1 MTAVRSASPANA
13 CKSPLEWDNRVGMTC
28 RVSLHVDRGSVLLP
42 DARSNAG
49 VDDISVFR
57 KMFTWATSGE
67 PVSMLIAAG
76 SPETTLAATTL
87 LDERT
92 KSPPGRK
99 PSLFAAP
106 PMFQVARAG
115 GDTLRDM
122 KTNPQDRSQT

>member
-1 MTAVRSASPANA
+1 
-13 CKSPLEWDNRVGMTC
+13 MTC
-28 RVSLHVDRGSVLLP
+28 RVSLHVYRGSVFLSGTP
-42 DARSNAG
+42 SNAG

-67 PVSMLIAAG
+67 PVSMLIAAV

-99 PSLFAAP
+99 PSLLEAP
-106 PMFQVARAG
+106 PMFQVARAV